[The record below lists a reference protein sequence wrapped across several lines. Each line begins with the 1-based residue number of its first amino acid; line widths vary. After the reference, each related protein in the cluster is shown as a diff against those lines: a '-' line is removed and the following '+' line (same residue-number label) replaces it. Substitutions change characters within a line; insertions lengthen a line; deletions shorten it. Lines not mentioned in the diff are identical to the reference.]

1 MTTYANNCGHLQ
13 DLISESHRV
22 GLSES
27 EAKEWASMFIAELG
41 SYEEVKDMAH
51 HYGIGS
57 VEVAHHSTV
66 KAQLLKKMVEE
77 MLDPDSADDDYD
89 DDDYDDDWYC
99 YDDEAE
105 DCEAWEG
112 GL

>member
-1 MTTYANNCGHLQ
+1 MTSYTNNCGRLQ
-13 DLISESHRV
+13 DLISEAHRV

-57 VEVAHHSTV
+57 LDVAHHETI
-66 KAQLLKKMVEE
+66 KAQLKMKMVEE
-77 MLDPDSADDDYD
+77 MLDPDSADDDYE
-89 DDDYDDDWYC
+89 WL
-99 YDDEAE
+99 AE
-105 DCEAWEG
+105 DAWEEG
-112 GL
+112 I

>member
-13 DLISESHRV
+13 DLISEAHRV

-27 EAKEWASMFIAELG
+27 EAKEWASQFIIELG

-57 VEVAHHSTV
+57 VEVAHHQTI

-77 MLDPDSADDDYD
+77 MLDPDSADDYD

>member
-1 MTTYANNCGHLQ
+1 M
-13 DLISESHRV
+13 
-22 GLSES
+22 SES
-27 EAKEWASMFIAELG
+27 EAKEWASQFIFELG

-57 VEVAHHSTV
+57 VEVAHHATI

-77 MLDPDSADDDYD
+77 MLDPDSADDED
-89 DDDYDDDWYC
+89 DDLFYY
-99 YDDEAE
+99 YEDEAE
-105 DCEAWEG
+105 DYEAWEG

>member
-13 DLISESHRV
+13 DLISEAHRV

-27 EAKEWASMFIAELG
+27 EAKEWASMFIASLG

-57 VEVAHHSTV
+57 VEVAHHATI

-77 MLDPDSADDDYD
+77 MLDSDSADE
-89 DDDYDDDWYC
+89 DDWYSC
-99 YDDEAE
+99 EAE
-105 DCEAWEG
+105 DCEAWEDEI
-112 GL
+112 